1 LKKFDLPSSQR
12 LKQERDFKLVFS
24 AGKVFFSGDR
34 KFKAIYFLENDADT
48 PGIKI
53 AVAVSKKAGK
63 AVWRNRVKRL
73 VKETYR
79 LNKEPLLK
87 KAGQKNLSLKIVF
100 SLNYFNEK
108 LMATIGLQDVWD
120 GIIGLMNKINSIL

>member
-1 LKKFDLPSSQR
+1 LKKFGLPSTQR

-24 AGKVFFSGDR
+24 AGRVLFSSDQ
-34 KFKAIYFLENDADT
+34 KFKAIYYLEKNAGI

-63 AVWRNRVKRL
+63 AVWRNRIKRL
-73 VKETYR
+73 IKETYR
-79 LNKEPLLK
+79 LNKEQLFN
-87 KAGQKNLSLKIVF
+87 KAVQNNFSLKVVF
-100 SLNYFNEK
+100 SLNNFNEK
-108 LMATIGLQDVWD
+108 LMGKVGLQDIRD